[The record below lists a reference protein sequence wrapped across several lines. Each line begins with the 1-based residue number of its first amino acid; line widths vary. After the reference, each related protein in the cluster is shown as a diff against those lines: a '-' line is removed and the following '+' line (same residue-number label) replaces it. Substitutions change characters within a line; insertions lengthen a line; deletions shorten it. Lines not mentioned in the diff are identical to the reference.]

1 MTTTLAV
8 IVVALRIKMVTV
20 NKAFEKINKPNDH
33 LIIT

>member
-8 IVVALRIKMVTV
+8 IVVALRIEMVTV

-33 LIIT
+33 LIFT